1 MVAPFASPKA
11 ASQSSQRRR
20 GPMIERLCYVYGV
33 VGSSVETATAP
44 TGIDGGAGSLISSG
58 DVSALATSVSAED
71 YAPERVESLTADI
84 DWVSERAMSHDRVLT
99 WASDNGAVIPFP
111 MWTLFR
117 DANAV
122 KAMLSKRMA
131 ELQQTFARIASG
143 REFIVR
149 VYVQPGV
156 LKDRLGEHSSEL
168 TALEAEAAKATPGQK
183 YLLERK
189 IENLRR
195 DAGRDVT
202 AKVAAEIHD
211 VLRAASMDTV
221 REQPVNSGAPR
232 EQGRAVLNASFLV
245 APERVVEF
253 QRALTAM
260 VNKYEP
266 SGFKFDFTGPWPP
279 YHFVGDRSL

>member
-1 MVAPFASPKA
+1 
-11 ASQSSQRRR
+11 
-20 GPMIERLCYVYGV
+20 MIERLCYVYGV
-33 VGSSVETATAP
+33 VGASIETATAP
-44 TGIDGGAGSLISSG
+44 TGIDGGPVTLISSR
-58 DVSALATSVSAED
+58 DVAVLATSVSAED
-71 YAPERVESLTADI
+71 YAPDRVESLTANV
-84 DWVSERAMSHDRVLT
+84 DWVSERAMAHDRVLT
-99 WASDNGAVIPFP
+99 WASDNGAVIPLP

-117 DANAV
+117 DAKAV
-122 KAMLSKRMA
+122 KAMLSRRMP
-131 ELQQTFARIASG
+131 ELRQTFARVADG

-156 LKDRLGEHSSEL
+156 LKNRLSEHSSEL

-195 DAGRDVT
+195 DAGRDVA
-202 AKVAAEIHD
+202 AKAASEIHD
-211 VLRAASMDTV
+211 ALRPVSMDAV
-221 REQPVNSGAPR
+221 LEQPVNSGAPR

-245 APERVVEF
+245 APTRVVEF

-279 YHFVGDRSL
+279 YHFVGERSP

>member
-1 MVAPFASPKA
+1 
-11 ASQSSQRRR
+11 
-20 GPMIERLCYVYGV
+20 MIERLCYVYGV
-33 VGSSVETATAP
+33 VGSSIEVVTAP
-44 TGIDGGAGSLISSG
+44 KGIDGGAISLIPNG

-71 YAPERVESLTADI
+71 YSPERVESLTADV
-84 DWVSERAMSHDRVLT
+84 DWVSQRAMAHDRVLT

-117 DANAV
+117 DAKAV
-122 KAMLSKRMA
+122 KAMLSKRMT
-131 ELQQTFARIASG
+131 ELRSTFVRIVDG

-156 LKDRLGEHSSEL
+156 LKDRLGEHNSEL

-189 IENLRR
+189 IENLRK
-195 DAGRDVT
+195 DAGRDVM
-202 AKVAAEIHD
+202 AKVATEIHD
-211 VLRAASMDTV
+211 ALRDQSVEAA

-232 EQGRAVLNASFLV
+232 EQGRAILNASFLV
-245 APERVVEF
+245 MPARVVDF
-253 QRALTAM
+253 QRALTGM

-279 YHFVGDRSL
+279 YHFVGGTAE

>member
-1 MVAPFASPKA
+1 MVGPFVSPKA
-11 ASQSSQRRR
+11 ASQSSHRRR
-20 GPMIERLCYVYGV
+20 GRMTERLCYVYGV

-44 TGIDGGAGSLISSG
+44 TGIDGGPVSLITSG

-71 YAPERVESLTADI
+71 YAPEKVEALTADV
-84 DWVSERAMSHDRVLT
+84 DWVSERAKAHDSVLT

-111 MWTLFR
+111 MWTLFS
-117 DANAV
+117 NAKAA
-122 KAMLSKRMA
+122 KAMVSARMS
-131 ELQQTFARIASG
+131 ELKETFARIGDG

-149 VYVQPGV
+149 AYVQPGV
-156 LKDRLGEHSSEL
+156 LKDRLGDHTPEL
-168 TALEAEAAKATPGQK
+168 AMLQAEAAKAKPGQK

-202 AKVAAEIHD
+202 AKAAEEIHD
-211 VLRAASMDTV
+211 ALRAASMESAL
-221 REQPVNSGAPR
+221 EQPVNSGAPR

-245 APERVVEF
+245 TPSRVVEF

-279 YHFVGDRSL
+279 YHFVGERSS

>member
-1 MVAPFASPKA
+1 
-11 ASQSSQRRR
+11 
-20 GPMIERLCYVYGV
+20 MIERLCYVYGV
-33 VGSSVETATAP
+33 VGSSIETATAP
-44 TGIDGGAGSLISSG
+44 TGIDGGPVSLISSG

-71 YAPERVESLTADI
+71 YAPDRVESLTADV
-84 DWVSERAMSHDRVLT
+84 DWVSERAMAHDRVLT

-117 DANAV
+117 DSKAV
-122 KAMLSKRMA
+122 KGMLSKRMA
-131 ELQQTFARIASG
+131 ELQQTFARIADG

-168 TALEAEAAKATPGQK
+168 TALEAEAATATPGQK

-202 AKVAAEIHD
+202 AKVASEIHD
-211 VLRAASMDTV
+211 GLRLASMDTI

-245 APERVVEF
+245 APKRVVEF

-279 YHFVGDRSL
+279 YHFVGERSP